1 MNINTMNKLQWIVA
15 GISVALF
22 FTLWLGFETKDKQQ
36 KTTDRSRDI
45 QGEVTSFST
54 LLEDAKE
61 HLSGTQAKQLEDLE
75 VASRVATQE
84 KEKSEAL
91 KSLSG
96 FWYRFGNIPIAGGY
110 ADSVAILENSPESWS
125 IAGGTYYQG
134 LVAAKD
140 NQLIRTYTAAKA
152 VKAFESATSLAPEKP
167 EHRVNLALVYAENPP
182 PDNPMQ
188 AVLMLRDLEAKYPNE
203 PSVYNALGRLAIKT
217 NQWDRAIQRLEK
229 AMALDPNNSNTP
241 CLLSKAY
248 EGAGNMPKAQEMAV
262 KCRK

>member
-1 MNINTMNKLQWIVA
+1 MNKLQWIVVT
-15 GISVALF
+15 ISVALF
-22 FTLWLGFETKDKQQ
+22 FTLWLGFETKNKDQQ
-36 KTTDRSRDI
+36 TTDLSRTI
-45 QGEVTSFST
+45 QGEATSFST

-61 HLSGTQAKQLEDLE
+61 HLSGTQAEQFEALER
-75 VASRVATQE
+75 ASSAANQSTA
-84 KEKSEAL
+84 KSEAL

-110 ADSVAILENSPESWS
+110 ADSVAILEGTPNAWS
-125 IAGGTYYQG
+125 VAGGTYYQG

-140 NQLIRTYTAAKA
+140 NQLIRTYCASKA
-152 VKAFESATSLAPEKP
+152 VKAFESAASLASENP

-188 AVLMLRDLEAKYPNE
+188 AVLMLKDLETKYPNE

-229 AMALDPNNSNTP
+229 AMTLDPNNSNTP
-241 CLLSKAY
+241 CLLAKAY
-248 EGAGNMPKAQEMAV
+248 EGSGNMQKAQEMAV

>member
-1 MNINTMNKLQWIVA
+1 MNKLQWIVV
-15 GISVALF
+15 GVSVALF
-22 FTLWLGFETKDKQQ
+22 FTLWLGFETKNKEQ
-36 KTTDRSRDI
+36 KTTDRSRGI
-45 QGEVTSFST
+45 QGEATSFST
-54 LLEDAKE
+54 LLADAKE
-61 HLSGTQAKQLEDLE
+61 HLSGTQVSQLEALELSSLNAKQD
-75 VASRVATQE
+75 

-110 ADSVAILENSPESWS
+110 ADSVAILENTPQAWS
-125 IAGGTYYQG
+125 VAGGTYYQG
-134 LVAAKD
+134 LMAAKD

-152 VKAFESATSLAPEKP
+152 VTAFESAASLAPEQP

-188 AVLMLRDLEAKYPNE
+188 AVLMLKDLETKYPNE
-203 PSVYNALGRLAIKT
+203 PAVYNALGRLAIKT

-229 AMALDPNNSNTP
+229 AMSLDPNNSNTP
-241 CLLSKAY
+241 CLLAKAY
-248 EGAGNMPKAQEMAV
+248 EGAGNMQKAQEMAV